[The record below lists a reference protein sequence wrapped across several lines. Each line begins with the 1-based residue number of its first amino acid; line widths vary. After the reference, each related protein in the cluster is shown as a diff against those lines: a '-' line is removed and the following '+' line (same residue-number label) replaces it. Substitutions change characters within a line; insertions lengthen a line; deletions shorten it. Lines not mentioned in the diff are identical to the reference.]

1 MKKKL
6 KIVLLVLLP
15 LLFVI
20 SLFVF
25 FLYYGKSDA
34 LNLVINDVNL
44 SKTPDGTYI
53 GSYGKGRFNYKVEVT
68 VKDNKIVD
76 IKILG
81 KPKSS
86 LEGIPQKM
94 IERVLQSQSFR
105 VDVITGATA
114 SSKAVLKAIEN
125 ALNK

>member
-1 MKKKL
+1 MKKRL

-15 LLFVI
+15 LLFLI

-44 SKTPDGTYI
+44 SKTLDGTYI

-76 IKILG
+76 IKTLG
-81 KPKSS
+81 KPKSP
-86 LEGIPQKM
+86 LEEIPQKI
-94 IERVLQSQSFR
+94 IERVLQSQSLR

-114 SSKAVLKAIEN
+114 SSKVVLKAIEN